1 MYDKD
6 SGITFFYL
14 KSQLPLVTK
23 ICKKK
28 KLYQNLLSYKCT
40 CVFTWFYIVWFASEN
55 YYSRFFV
62 TPTNL
67 SATISV
73 AAGIQ
78 AVFVCLFFFGEIA
91 AKRKHLGYRTT
102 RYRRHRNGGR
112 EIGRPNKKFHSNN
125 FLVCITQCK
134 IGHKHACMMRGSG
147 PLLVFYKSQRP
158 ERAEIWGKQNC
169 ARILLWWCIKPML
182 FWFYLPVRCCLFL

>member
-1 MYDKD
+1 MFLPDFILCDLRLKIITAD
-6 SGITFFYL
+6 SLLRLPIF
-14 KSQLPLVTK
+14 QLPFLWQPGYRR
-23 ICKKK
+23 C
-28 KLYQNLLSYKCT
+28 L
-40 CVFTWFYIVWFASEN
+40 
-55 YYSRFFV
+55 
-62 TPTNL
+62 
-67 SATISV
+67 
-73 AAGIQ
+73 
-78 AVFVCLFFFGEIA
+78 FVCLFFGEIA

>member
-1 MYDKD
+1 MC
-6 SGITFFYL
+6 FYL
-14 KSQLPLVTK
+14 ILYCV
-23 ICKKK
+23 ICVW
-28 KLYQNLLSYKCT
+28 KLLQQILCYAYQSFSYHFCG
-40 CVFTWFYIVWFASEN
+40 
-55 YYSRFFV
+55 SRD
-62 TPTNL
+62 T
-67 SATISV
+67 
-73 AAGIQ
+73 GG
-78 AVFVCLFFFGEIA
+78 VCLFVFFFGEIA

-102 RYRRHRNGGR
+102 RYQRHRNGGR
-112 EIGRPNKKFHSNN
+112 EIGRPNKNFHSNN

-134 IGHKHACMMRGSG
+134 IGHKHACMIRGSG